1 MAGVQTEKLALQ
13 MTVGFHGQLA
23 GLAGWLPQ
31 PVHYTTTQHYT
42 HIPLQNTAQYYMH
55 ILYTVLFWANQ
66 LQFDTSWK
74 FIDEFLCG
82 F

>member
-23 GLAGWLPQ
+23 GWLPQ

-42 HIPLQNTAQYYMH
+42 HIALQNTAQYYMH
-55 ILYTVLFWANQ
+55 ILYTALFWANQ